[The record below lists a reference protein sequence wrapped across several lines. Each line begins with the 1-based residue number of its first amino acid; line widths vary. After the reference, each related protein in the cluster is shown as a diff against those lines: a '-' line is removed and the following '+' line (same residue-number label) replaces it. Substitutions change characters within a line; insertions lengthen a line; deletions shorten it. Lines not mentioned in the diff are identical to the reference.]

1 MRVIFVR
8 TKETETV
15 SKHNSHGASYYRI
28 LARTVGGGPVIVA
41 RGENSHTETKLG
53 RKSLAGLMVFWFEN
67 GRHKNK
73 DLLSVTQEISTVVKP
88 KSHINTCS
96 TMQ

>member
-41 RGENSHTETKLG
+41 RGESY
-53 RKSLAGLMVFWFEN
+53 R
-67 GRHKNK
+67 NK
-73 DLLSVTQEISTVVKP
+73 IGAEQSSWADGVLV
-88 KSHINTCS
+88 
-96 TMQ
+96 